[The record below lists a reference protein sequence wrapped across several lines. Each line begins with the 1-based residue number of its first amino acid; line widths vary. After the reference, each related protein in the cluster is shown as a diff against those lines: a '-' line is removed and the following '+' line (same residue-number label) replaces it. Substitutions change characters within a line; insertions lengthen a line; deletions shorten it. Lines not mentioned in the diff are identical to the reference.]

1 MDWQCLHAKR
11 AFSRAPNHDDG
22 SIGFVFSNKRTNT
35 VPEKTTTPRSCL
47 RWQPTGRILK
57 TVCLRWV
64 PTGRLFNS
72 CTSKVENE
80 PTHGSMVDIPHIHA
94 YKQTLGLSAGTSLMV
109 KSKQRIGINCG
120 REFRVLIGYD
130 LKSFDENEVNDVNRI
145 HRHEDRGLICCDQT
159 SFDIEERGPEVFIFS
174 STPSD
179 IANEAFELRVQR
191 HLERFHLL

>member
-1 MDWQCLHAKR
+1 MFNRRTYRKQK
-11 AFSRAPNHDDG
+11 AFLKFKWTGN
-22 SIGFVFSNKRTNT
+22 VYMQN
-35 VPEKTTTPRSCL
+35 VPLAEH
-47 RWQPTGRILK
+47 QIMM
-57 TVCLRWV
+57 
-64 PTGRLFNS
+64 
-72 CTSKVENE
+72 
-80 PTHGSMVDIPHIHA
+80 MVLLD
-94 YKQTLGLSAGTSLMV
+94 LCTSLMV